1 MKPADSL
8 EPSGPPPSGSREAAW
23 RQRYKEAEAERSALA
38 EQVRSLEQMGQ
49 QLVAY
54 AADLNRTYLEL
65 RRHLQQM
72 TVLHEVSL
80 EISALL
86 DGEAVIRATAEALQR
101 LLPSS
106 TVHVFLQEPGSYEIR
121 RRLSWAPNGAAPA
134 TPTAREEELVRDA
147 MASGTNRLE
156 RDGGVPEDE
165 PTTLV
170 LPLQAQGRA
179 LGGICLVRDG
189 GPAFRDADVQ
199 IAELCAGASAA
210 ALANAARYERSQ
222 RLALTDPLT
231 GLYNRRSLEQMLEQE
246 LDKARRL
253 GYPVGLLF
261 ADIDGFKSVNDQ
273 FGHLQG
279 DKVLGAVA
287 RGLRR
292 ALRKT
297 DVLARFGGDEF
308 VALLPGCHPDAI
320 GDVGEKLRVAVARLG
335 MPALSGRQITV
346 SVGGAAALGADAD
359 ATVLIDVADHAL
371 YEAKALGRNRVV
383 VMTQPTRSASAI
395 AGQG

>member
-1 MKPADSL
+1 MKREDS
-8 EPSGPPPSGSREAAW
+8 PKPPGPPPSGSDAVSW
-23 RQRYKEAEAERSALA
+23 RQRYEQAEAERSALS

-121 RRLSWAPNGAAPA
+121 RRLSWAPDGAAPA

-156 RDGGVPEDE
+156 GVDGAAHDG

-179 LGGICLVRDG
+179 LGGICLVRED

-199 IAELCAGASAA
+199 VAELCAGASAA
-210 ALANAARYERSQ
+210 ALANAARFERSQ

-231 GLYNRRSLEQMLEQE
+231 GLYNRRSLEQMLELE

-261 ADIDGFKSVNDQ
+261 TDIDRFKSVNDQ

-287 RGLRR
+287 RCLRR

-308 VALLPGCHPDAI
+308 VALLPGCQPDAI
-320 GDVGEKLRVAVARLG
+320 GSVCEKLRVAVARLG

-359 ATVLIDVADHAL
+359 ATLLIDAADRAL
-371 YEAKALGRNRVV
+371 YEAKAMGRNRVV
-383 VMTQPTRSASAI
+383 VELQLARSAPAI